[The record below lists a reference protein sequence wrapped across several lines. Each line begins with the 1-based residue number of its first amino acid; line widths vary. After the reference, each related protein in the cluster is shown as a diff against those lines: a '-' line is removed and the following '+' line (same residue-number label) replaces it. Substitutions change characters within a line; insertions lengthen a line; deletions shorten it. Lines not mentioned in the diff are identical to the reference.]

1 MFFFP
6 DRLIN
11 ISFNLCLE
19 GFFVLMIQRLHLIC
33 QLILYGEIRCRL
45 ETCRNGGH
53 GENVPLRAA
62 VGKTIQLCKESFII
76 TI

>member
-1 MFFFP
+1 MFFRRNDSKTP
-6 DRLIN
+6 PY
-11 ISFNLCLE
+11 
-19 GFFVLMIQRLHLIC
+19 M
-33 QLILYGEIRCRL
+33 LILFGEIPCRS